1 MDLRLSPSFPLC
13 SDMASPFQRYH
24 DIIPDFSGFLE
35 AMESPPP
42 THLRVNTLRIA
53 RDEFRRQMESKG
65 YDLMPV
71 LEIPEAFRWESTD
84 TPGSTLEYFRGW
96 YLVQGLTSM
105 LPPRILDP
113 QPGERILD
121 LCAAPGGKAT
131 YLAQLTRNQALIV
144 ANDVT
149 HRRIGILRSHSDRLG
164 ITSIVATRYKGQS
177 FPMRIVFDRILLDPP
192 CSAEGTFRA
201 RQPINGDAEAG
212 LRLQRL
218 QQMLLN
224 HALDLLRPD
233 GTLVYSTCTYAPEEN
248 EAVIHQAVEA
258 GRAELIPMDPLLPS
272 VPGIEAWNG
281 QKFHSS
287 LKHAVRFYP
296 HFVNSWGFFV
306 ARLRKPA

>member
-1 MDLRLSPSFPLC
+1 
-13 SDMASPFQRYH
+13 MASAFERYR
-24 DIIPDFSGFLE
+24 DIIPDFAAFLE
-35 AMESPPP
+35 AMESPAP

-53 RDEFRRQMESKG
+53 PEEFQQQMELRG
-65 YDLMPV
+65 YPLAPV
-71 LEIPEAFRWESTD
+71 GGIPEAFRWESAG

-96 YLVQGLTSM
+96 YQVQGLTSM

-131 YLAQLTRNQALIV
+131 YLAQLTRNEALIV

-164 ITSIVATRYKGQS
+164 ITSIVVTRYHGQS

-201 RQPINGDAEAG
+201 RPPLTEDAEVS

-224 HALDLLRPD
+224 HALDLLRPG

-258 GRAELIPMDPLLPS
+258 GRAELVPMDPPVTS

-281 QKFHSS
+281 QMFHSS
-287 LKHAVRFYP
+287 LKHAARFYP

>member
-1 MDLRLSPSFPLC
+1 MVLAFE
-13 SDMASPFQRYH
+13 RYR

-35 AMESPPP
+35 AVVSPPP

-53 RDEFRRQMESKG
+53 REEFQRQMGSKG
-65 YDLMPV
+65 YGLTPV
-71 LEIPEAFRWESTD
+71 VGIPEAFLWESTD

-96 YLVQGLTSM
+96 YQVQGLTSM

-131 YLAQLTRNQALIV
+131 FLAQLTSNQALIV

-164 ITSIVATRYKGQS
+164 ITSIVVTRYQGQS
-177 FPMRIVFDRILLDPP
+177 FPMRIAFDRILLDPP

-201 RQPINGDAEAG
+201 RPPLTEDAEVS

-224 HALDLLRPD
+224 HALDLLRPG

-258 GRAELIPMDPLLPS
+258 GRAELIPMDSLLPS
-272 VPGIEAWNG
+272 VPGIEAWND
-281 QKFHSS
+281 QMFHSS
-287 LKHAVRFYP
+287 LKHAARFYP
-296 HFVNSWGFFV
+296 HFVNSWGFFI